1 MIKKKEKCKIQ
12 SKKTKIEYLAE
23 TENSLEA
30 VPRPSCFHTELE
42 TLPRQ
47 RGPSPGRLRF
57 QSFHNGRHTI
67 SPPST
72 IPAIADYSTN
82 NTSREQEKGCPSRC
96 KAWII
101 SQEPCP
107 NCSHMWLPTSNF
119 QLALGKVSS
128 PSQIPRKYF
137 LSPAFIVL
145 CRFSSVGDTHL

>member
-47 RGPSPGRLRF
+47 RGPSPSRLRF

-67 SPPST
+67 FPSPT
-72 IPAIADYSTN
+72 IPAIAD
-82 NTSREQEKGCPSRC
+82 
-96 KAWII
+96 
-101 SQEPCP
+101 
-107 NCSHMWLPTSNF
+107 
-119 QLALGKVSS
+119 
-128 PSQIPRKYF
+128 
-137 LSPAFIVL
+137 
-145 CRFSSVGDTHL
+145 